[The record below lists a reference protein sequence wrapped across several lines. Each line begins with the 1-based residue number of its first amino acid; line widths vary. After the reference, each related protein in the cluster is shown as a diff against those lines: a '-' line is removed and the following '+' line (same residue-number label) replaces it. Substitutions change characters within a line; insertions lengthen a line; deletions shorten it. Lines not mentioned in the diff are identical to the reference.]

1 VYNVAVEYEGRFE
14 DGEVFDTSQHEGHSH
29 PLVFVAGAGEVIP
42 GFDNAVIGMKQGEE
56 KEVTIQPK
64 EAYGE
69 YDARLTQEVPKTEF
83 NLPRNQQPHVGMTLM
98 MQSPHGDTIP
108 VYVKA
113 VGKDLVTLDLN
124 AKRERRDPALLVS
137 ISVCPIAFV
146 VVYPSNFFCVLAC
159 ARDGSG

>member
-1 VYNVAVEYEGRFE
+1 MIKKNDKVAVEYEGRFE

-124 AKRERRDPALLVS
+124 HPLAGKVLIFKLK
-137 ISVCPIAFV
+137 V
-146 VVYPSNFFCVLAC
+146 VGINETVKEEAHSH
-159 ARDGSG
+159 

>member
-1 VYNVAVEYEGRFE
+1 MIKKNDKVAVEYEGRFE

-42 GFDNAVIGMKQGEE
+42 GFDNAVIGMKLGEE

-83 NLPRNQQPHVGMTLM
+83 NLPRNQQTHVGMTLM

-124 AKRERRDPALLVS
+124 HPLAGKVLIFKLK
-137 ISVCPIAFV
+137 V
-146 VVYPSNFFCVLAC
+146 VGINETVKEEAH
-159 ARDGSG
+159 AH

>member
-1 VYNVAVEYEGRFE
+1 MIKKNDKVAVEYEGRFE

-42 GFDNAVIGMKQGEE
+42 GFDNAVIGMKLGEE

-83 NLPRNQQPHVGMTLM
+83 KLPRNQQPHVGMTLM

-108 VYVKA
+108 VYVAA

-124 AKRERRDPALLVS
+124 HPLAGKTLIFKLK
-137 ISVCPIAFV
+137 V
-146 VVYPSNFFCVLAC
+146 VGINETVKEEAH
-159 ARDGSG
+159 AH